1 MPPGY
6 PGKHLTGQVI
16 DYSNDIPYNSFH
28 RHAGTFIT
36 QTGNVAVGGGRV
48 ILGGGLASTYSDAS
62 KIAYEV
68 ISDAYIRFVGKSF
81 RKKIGEGID

>member
-1 MPPGY
+1 MPTGY

-16 DYSNDIPYNSFH
+16 DYSNEIPEDSFH

-36 QTGNVAVGGGRV
+36 QTGNIAVGGGRV
-48 ILGGGLASTYSDAS
+48 ILGGGLANTYAEAS
-62 KIAYEV
+62 KIAYDS
-68 ISDAYIRFVGKSF
+68 ISDKYIRFVGKSF